1 MEKIVK
7 TIRTFFQ
14 KNKKAKKA
22 AVILCIAFLAGS
34 LISRGIYGAVLPRV
48 GTGQPVYRNLEHQ
61 VFGEG
66 RLVAN
71 KEVSVYGEDG
81 LRVAYILVR
90 EGQEVEP
97 GTPLLQYDLKDLD
110 ELIEKTKLEEE
121 RLDIQIETLVY
132 NQGLSQTER
141 DKNRARAA
149 EDYQNT
155 QQESASNAAR
165 AQETVAKAQNELNS
179 YPTWETYLADY
190 LKAHQKTVSGNALSE
205 TDRALLEKTAREEWE
220 QGKQALADQVAA
232 KQEAADSISGQ
243 NGESLKQAKR
253 ALEDALANAPK
264 DSSLSLLQLEKEV
277 VSKELALYE
286 QIAEE
291 EGILTAKLSGT
302 VTTILIEESG
312 RVGDSPLMKIGDRAA
327 GFYFECAIGKEERKQ
342 LSIGDEAQLTIGADK
357 KKTVGEIIS
366 IEENGQEGYLLTI
379 SPTDDVGSL
388 GEEGEM
394 KVVRQEADRCLT
406 VPLTA
411 LRQENGNKFVLVIEE
426 RQTILGTEWI
436 AVKRNVQVRSQ
447 NAAYAALE
455 SGALSEE
462 DQVII
467 STTRPV
473 EEGDVIRLME
483 P

>member
-1 MEKIVK
+1 MEKILK
-7 TIRTFFQ
+7 AIQRFFQ

-48 GTGQPVYRNLEHQ
+48 ETGQPVYRNLEHQ

-81 LRVAYILVR
+81 LRVAYILIR

-97 GTPLLQYDLKDLD
+97 GTPLLQYDLEDLN
-110 ELIEKTKLEEE
+110 ELIEETRLKEE
-121 RLDIQIETLVY
+121 RLDIQIETLMY
-132 NQGLSQTER
+132 NQGLTQKER

-155 QQESASNAAR
+155 RQENVSDAAR
-165 AQETVAKAQNELNS
+165 AQETIEKAQNELNS
-179 YPTWETYLADY
+179 YPTWETYLANY
-190 LKAHQKTVSGNALSE
+190 LAAYSQTLSGNALSE
-205 TDRALLEKTAREEWE
+205 TDKISLEKAAREEWE
-220 QGKQALADQVAA
+220 QGRRALADAVSGR
-232 KQEAADSISGQ
+232 QEAADSLSRQ

-291 EGILTAKLSGT
+291 EGILTAGLSGT
-302 VTTILIEESG
+302 ITTILIEESS
-312 RVGDSPLMKIGDRAA
+312 RVADSPLMKIGDRAA
-327 GFYFECAIGKEERKQ
+327 GFYFESTIGKEERKQ
-342 LSIGDEAQLTIGADK
+342 LAVGDEAQLVIGADK
-357 KKTVGEIIS
+357 KKTAGEIIS
-366 IEENGQEGYLLTI
+366 IEENGQERYILTI
-379 SPTDDVGSL
+379 SPTENIGSL

-394 KVVRQEADRCLT
+394 KVVRTETDRCLT
-406 VPLTA
+406 VPLRA

-447 NAAYAALE
+447 NSTYAALE
-455 SGALSEE
+455 SGSLSEE

-473 EEGDVIRLME
+473 EEGDVIRLMG

>member
-7 TIRTFFQ
+7 AIQTFFQ

-22 AVILCIAFLAGS
+22 AVILCVLLLAGS
-34 LISRGIYGAVLPRV
+34 LISRGIYTAVLPRV
-48 GTGQPVYRNLEHQ
+48 GTERPVYRNLEHQ

-81 LRVAYILVR
+81 LRVAYILVK

-97 GTPLLQYDLKDLD
+97 GTPLLQYDLEDLG
-110 ELIEKTKLEEE
+110 ELIEEVRLEEE
-121 RLDIQIETLVY
+121 RLNIQIETLEY
-132 NQGLSQTER
+132 NQGLSQKER
-141 DKNRARAA
+141 DKGRARAA

-155 QQESASNAAR
+155 QQENASDAAR
-165 AQETVAKAQNELNS
+165 AQETIAKAQNELDS

-190 LKAHQKTVSGNALSE
+190 LKAHQKTVSGNTLSE
-205 TDRALLEKTAREEWE
+205 IDRALLEKTAREEWE
-220 QGKQALADQVAA
+220 QGRQILIDQVLA
-232 KQEAADSISGQ
+232 KQEAADNISGQ

-253 ALEDALANAPK
+253 ALEDALANSPK
-264 DSSLSLLQLEKEV
+264 DSSLSLLRLEREV

-286 QIAEE
+286 QIAKE
-291 EGILTAKLSGT
+291 EGIVRAELAGT

-312 RVGDSPLMKIGDRAA
+312 RVADRPLMKIGDRAA
-327 GFYFECAIGKEERKQ
+327 GFYFESVIGREERKQ
-342 LSIGDEAQLTIGADK
+342 VSVGDEAQLTIGADK
-357 KKTVGEIIS
+357 KRITGEIIS

-379 SPTDDVGSL
+379 SPTEDVGSL

-447 NAAYAALE
+447 NSTYAALE
-455 SGALSEE
+455 SGSLSEE
-462 DQVII
+462 DQVI
-467 STTRPV
+467 TDATKPMG
-473 EEGDVIRLME
+473 EGDVIRLIE